1 MIKFYTRTKK
11 PHLYD
16 VLAVALI
23 VVATVIA
30 ISVISGGRYALLSV
44 ILFDAFFAYAI
55 IRLITAFI
63 GQLQYNPYSYNIIYY
78 SGFALFLLFVLVT
91 DLILTVKMIASPE
104 IYGEFMML
112 STLTDTA
119 KTYMLIS
126 APFIAVFSVALCI
139 SNISLI
145 IHEGRKPSN
154 FIGIVFSLLL
164 IGGEVFLF
172 TADKSASGSQTQVM
186 IHDIFI
192 NLFAALYLYFECMV
206 IGAITA
212 NAIVSH
218 HEPEPDRDFI
228 IILGCWVGEDGKI
241 TPLLR
246 GRVERAIEFAEK
258 QEKLTGKKAMF
269 ITSGGKGSDEKMSES
284 AAMKQCLTEHGIP
297 EDRII
302 EEDQS
307 TTTVENMVFSKKKI
321 DAINKDAKIA
331 FATTGYHV
339 FRSGIFAGHAK
350 MRSIGIGSKTKW
362 YFWPNAAVREFGGL
376 LIAHKGK
383 QAIIFTS
390 LCLIYVILTILAY
403 R

>member
-1 MIKFYTRTKK
+1 MKFYTRTKK

-16 VLAVALI
+16 VLAAAAVA
-23 VVATVIA
+23 VAAVAALSIAGKGQYSAICAVI
-30 ISVISGGRYALLSV
+30 
-44 ILFDAFFAYAI
+44 FDVFFVYAI
-55 IRLITAFI
+55 VRLVTAFI
-63 GQLQYNPYSYNIIYY
+63 GQLQYNPYSYNIVYY

-91 DLILTVKMIASPE
+91 DVILTVKMIMSPD
-104 IYGEFMML
+104 IYGESMML
-112 STLTDTA
+112 FTLTDSA

-126 APFIAVFSVALCI
+126 APFIAVFAVALCV

-145 IHEGRKPSN
+145 IHEGKKPSN
-154 FIGIVFSLLL
+154 FIGIIFSLLL
-164 IGGEVFLF
+164 VGGEIFLF
-172 TADKSASGSQTQVM
+172 NADKSASGSQTQVM
-186 IHDIFI
+186 IHDIFV
-192 NLFAALYLYFECMV
+192 NLFAALYLYFECMI
-206 IGAITA
+206 IGVITA
-212 NAIVSH
+212 NAIVIH
-218 HEPEPDRDFI
+218 NEPEPDRDFI
-228 IILGCWVGEDGKI
+228 IILGCWIGEDGKI

-258 QEKLTGKKAMF
+258 QEKLTGKKAIF

-284 AAMKQCLTEHGIP
+284 AAMKKCLMENGIP

-321 DAINKDAKIA
+321 EAIKKDAKVA
-331 FATTGYHV
+331 YATTGYHV

-350 MRSIGIGSKTKW
+350 IKSIGIGSKTKW

-376 LIAHKGK
+376 LIEHRGK

-390 LCLIYVILTILAY
+390 LCLIYVVLTILAY

>member
-1 MIKFYTRTKK
+1 MKFYTRTKK

-16 VLAVALI
+16 VLAAAAVA
-23 VVATVIA
+23 VAAVAALSIAGKGQYSAICAVI
-30 ISVISGGRYALLSV
+30 
-44 ILFDAFFAYAI
+44 FDVFFVYAI
-55 IRLITAFI
+55 VRLVTAFI
-63 GQLQYNPYSYNIIYY
+63 GQLQYNPYSYNIVYY

-91 DLILTVKMIASPE
+91 DVILTVKMIMSPD
-104 IYGEFMML
+104 IYGESMML
-112 STLTDTA
+112 FTLTDSA

-126 APFIAVFSVALCI
+126 APFIAVFAVALCV

-145 IHEGRKPSN
+145 IHEGKKPSN
-154 FIGIVFSLLL
+154 FIGIIFSLLL
-164 IGGEVFLF
+164 VGGEIFLF
-172 TADKSASGSQTQVM
+172 NADKSASGSQTQVM
-186 IHDIFI
+186 IHDIFV
-192 NLFAALYLYFECMV
+192 NLFAALYLYFECMI
-206 IGAITA
+206 IGVITA
-212 NAIVSH
+212 NAIVIH
-218 HEPEPDRDFI
+218 NEPEPDRDFI
-228 IILGCWVGEDGKI
+228 IILGCWIGEDGKI

-258 QEKLTGKKAMF
+258 QEKLTGKKAIF

-284 AAMKQCLTEHGIP
+284 AAMKKCLMEKGIP

-321 DAINKDAKIA
+321 EAIKKDAKVA
-331 FATTGYHV
+331 YATTGYHV

-350 MRSIGIGSKTKW
+350 IKSIGIGSKTKW

-376 LIAHKGK
+376 LIEHRGK

>member
-1 MIKFYTRTKK
+1 MKFYTRSNK

-16 VLAVALI
+16 VLAAAAVA
-23 VVATVIA
+23 VAAAAALSILGKGQYSAICAVI
-30 ISVISGGRYALLSV
+30 
-44 ILFDAFFAYAI
+44 FDVFFAYAI

-63 GQLQYNPYSYNIIYY
+63 GQLQYNPYSYNIVYY
-78 SGFALFLLFVLVT
+78 SGFALFLLSVLIT
-91 DLILTVKMIASPE
+91 DVILTVKMIISPD
-104 IYGEFMML
+104 IYGESMILF
-112 STLTDTA
+112 TLTNTA

-126 APFIAVFSVALCI
+126 APFIAVFSVALCV
-139 SNISLI
+139 SNIALI
-145 IHEGRKPSN
+145 RHEGRKPSN
-154 FIGIVFSLLL
+154 FIGIAFSLLL
-164 IGGEVFLF
+164 VGGEIFLF

-192 NLFAALYLYFECMV
+192 NLFAALYLYFECMI
-206 IGAITA
+206 IGVITA
-212 NAIVSH
+212 NAIVIH
-218 HEPEPDRDFI
+218 NEPEPDRDFI
-228 IILGCWVGEDGKI
+228 IILGCWIGEDGKI

-258 QEKLTGKKAMF
+258 QEKLTGKKAIF

-284 AAMKQCLTEHGIP
+284 AAMKKCLMENGIP

-321 DAINKDAKIA
+321 EAIKKDAKVA
-331 FATTGYHV
+331 YATTGYHV

-350 MRSIGIGSKTKW
+350 IKSIGIGSKTKW

-376 LIAHKGK
+376 LIEHRGK

>member
-1 MIKFYTRTKK
+1 MKFYTRTKK

-16 VLAVALI
+16 VLAAAAVTVAA
-23 VVATVIA
+23 VAALSIAGKGQYSAICAVI
-30 ISVISGGRYALLSV
+30 
-44 ILFDAFFAYAI
+44 FDVFFVYAI
-55 IRLITAFI
+55 VRLVTAFI
-63 GQLQYNPYSYNIIYY
+63 GQLQYNPYSYNIVYY

-91 DLILTVKMIASPE
+91 DVILTVKMIMSPD
-104 IYGEFMML
+104 IYGESMML
-112 STLTDTA
+112 FTLTDSA

-126 APFIAVFSVALCI
+126 APFIAIFAVALCV

-145 IHEGRKPSN
+145 IHEGKKPSN
-154 FIGIVFSLLL
+154 FIGIIFSLLL
-164 IGGEVFLF
+164 VGGEIFLF
-172 TADKSASGSQTQVM
+172 NADKSASGSQTQVM
-186 IHDIFI
+186 IHDIFV
-192 NLFAALYLYFECMV
+192 NLFAALYLYFECMI
-206 IGAITA
+206 IGVITA
-212 NAIVSH
+212 NAIVIH
-218 HEPEPDRDFI
+218 NEPEPDRDFI
-228 IILGCWVGEDGKI
+228 IILGCWIGEDGKI

-284 AAMKQCLTEHGIP
+284 AAMKKCLMENGIP

-321 DAINKDAKIA
+321 EAIKKDAKVA
-331 FATTGYHV
+331 YATTGYHV
-339 FRSGIFAGHAK
+339 FRSGIFAGRAK
-350 MRSIGIGSKTKW
+350 IKSIGIGSKTKW

-376 LIAHKGK
+376 LIEHRGK

-390 LCLIYVILTILAY
+390 LCLIYVVLTILAY